1 MFGISRSKTTS
12 RSPASV
18 SQKIRLE
25 TSPGPGHSHTCC
37 CLVRHK
43 LHSVY
48 QANGTRQGDVLR
60 RTKLPSPCD
69 SDQGKIPC
77 QLVGRKELQENEME
91 FQRKE
96 NGSFLSLSS
105 GKELIFLPLR
115 KIIYIS
121 RILIALSLSQLEN
134 SLF

>member
-1 MFGISRSKTTS
+1 
-12 RSPASV
+12 
-18 SQKIRLE
+18 
-25 TSPGPGHSHTCC
+25 
-37 CLVRHK
+37 
-43 LHSVY
+43 
-48 QANGTRQGDVLR
+48 
-60 RTKLPSPCD
+60 
-69 SDQGKIPC
+69 
-77 QLVGRKELQENEME
+77 VGRRELQENEME